1 MRCLMRRTGTETRK
15 DCNGCPDRR
24 VGCHGK
30 NEDGTWKCR
39 IWAKIQEKKEPGEK
53 QRKDDQAYSAY
64 MAEYTRRQEMRRK
77 WHHK

>member
-1 MRCLMRRTGTETRK
+1 M
-15 DCNGCPDRR
+15 
-24 VGCHGK
+24 
-30 NEDGTWKCR
+30 
-39 IWAKIQEKKEPGEK
+39 QEKKEPSEK